1 MKRRFWLL
9 LVVVLSLALGAA
21 GDQAV
26 AAARVIK
33 SSCLACHAD
42 VKTVL
47 PKDHPDV
54 KGGDIASCFS
64 CHAPD
69 FSGKIEPNRFSAR
82 IHRAH
87 GGAQSKVDCL
97 TCHTWMPKKSFGL
110 LKQKASWGAPSKD
123 DLVLLKKMVNSW
135 AGSAYLDSLHARA
148 NVTCAGC
155 HGKQLPKEDDT
166 VENAWCLDCHG
177 SLEKLAGKT
186 ANPDFPKR
194 NPHKSHLGDLNC
206 TVCHKAHRESKVY
219 CLGCHSQFDMKISG
233 GSNKTEGSAE

>member
-1 MKRRFWLL
+1 MRRRFWLL
-9 LVVVLSLALGAA
+9 LVVAAFLALGAA
-21 GDQAV
+21 GQQ
-26 AAARVIK
+26 AAAAAKVAK
-33 SSCLACHAD
+33 SSCFACHGGA
-42 VKTVL
+42 KTVL

-54 KGGDIASCFS
+54 KARDIASCLS

-69 FSGKIEPNRFSAR
+69 FSGKVEPKPFSVS

-87 GGAQSKVDCL
+87 GRAQSKADCL

-110 LKQKASWGAPSKD
+110 LKQKGSWGAPSNE

-135 AGSAYLDSLHARA
+135 TSSTYLDSLHAKA

-155 HGKQLPKEDDT
+155 HGKQLPKDDFT
-166 VENAWCLDCHG
+166 VENARCLDCHG
-177 SLEKLAGKT
+177 SLEKLAEKT

-194 NPHKSHLGDLNC
+194 NPHKSHLGDVDC

-219 CLGCHSQFDMKISG
+219 CLGCHSQFNMKIAG
-233 GSNKTEGSAE
+233 GSNKIEGSAK